1 MQPELTRVK
10 QLHPNYTTNIRQSW
24 DLKIRKDD
32 WIQSLIPLL
41 HKNYFSPK
49 RPKIEMEVSV
59 DSQYPL
65 GSFIS
70 MACDRL
76 PQNTSP
82 GSYFISMQPHLQPPV
97 LFIFMH
103 LTAKM
108 QDLTWSLGA
117 LYSRVSLPSSHQWC
131 VEKVCS
137 GLLCREWTDVSL
149 GQNQAHCLNN
159 RAVRTQSR
167 GPGFCSRATV
177 MEQKAALLSF
187 SAGTVA

>member
-1 MQPELTRVK
+1 
-10 QLHPNYTTNIRQSW
+10 
-24 DLKIRKDD
+24 
-32 WIQSLIPLL
+32 
-41 HKNYFSPK
+41 
-49 RPKIEMEVSV
+49 
-59 DSQYPL
+59 
-65 GSFIS
+65 

-76 PQNTSP
+76 SQNTSP

-108 QDLTWSLGA
+108 QDLPLSLGA
-117 LYSRVSLPSSHQWC
+117 LQSWVSLQSSHQCC

-137 GLLCREWTDVSL
+137 GLLCREGTGASL

-167 GPGFCSRATV
+167 GSGFCSWAAE

-187 SAGTVA
+187 SARTVAQKWFCMRGAAWPESICSCKNIVFIMLWLFA